1 MPRTIVATLGLSLL
15 ISAAAVA
22 QAPEKLVVTPAA
34 PLRPN
39 LDFGLDQALKRLPE
53 GPWRVVKPTA
63 KHTLPMQ
70 PTLLFEAAPLDC
82 AMVKK
87 HTHGPMSL
95 RTIAPPVLPKHQ
107 LKTVPVAP
115 CPVR

>member
-1 MPRTIVATLGLSLL
+1 MTRTIVVTLGLSLL
-15 ISAAAVA
+15 LSAASVA
-22 QAPEKLVVTPAA
+22 QAPEKLVVTPAT
-34 PLRPN
+34 PFRPN

-53 GPWRVVKPTA
+53 GPWRVVKPSA

-70 PTLLFEAAPLDC
+70 PTLVFEAAPQDC

-87 HTHGPMSL
+87 HNHGPMAL
-95 RTIAPPVLPKHQ
+95 RAIEPPVLPKHQ